1 MKTIGLVLSGGGARG
16 MAHAGVLKALD
27 ELGISV
33 SLISG
38 TSSGALAGI
47 LYAAG
52 VPPSE
57 MPGLF
62 QKMRLFNYSGWSFDR
77 KGLLKSTTFRNL
89 ITKNVKV
96 QNFEELSIPVTVCI
110 TDFTNAKT
118 VYVNSG
124 PILEPLIASCSI
136 PFLFTPVIMNGT
148 MMVDGGLLNNFP
160 VEPFIG
166 NVDHII
172 GVHVNPVRTFTHIK
186 FRSLIERSCQM
197 AIMNVTL
204 PKISKCDI
212 FLEPDD
218 LGNYGVFDVKK
229 VNEIFEVGYKAA
241 MEKKDE
247 LLKLPNL

>member
-16 MAHAGVLKALD
+16 MAHAGVLQALD
-27 ELGISV
+27 ELKIPINT
-33 SLISG
+33 ISG

-52 VPPSE
+52 VKPVN

-62 QKMRLFNYSGWSFDR
+62 TKIKLFNYSGWSFNR
-77 KGLLKSTTFRNL
+77 KGLLKSTAFRNL
-89 ITKNVKV
+89 ITNNVKV
-96 QNFEELSIPVTVCI
+96 RNFEELSIPVSICL
-110 TDFTNAKT
+110 TDFTNAKSIH
-118 VYVNSG
+118 VNSG

-160 VEPFIG
+160 VEPLTG
-166 NVDHII
+166 KADHII
-172 GVHVNPVRTFTHIK
+172 GVHVNPIRTFTQPR

-204 PKISKCDI
+204 PKISLCDI

-218 LGNYGVFDVKK
+218 LCRYGVFELKK
-229 VNEIFEVGYKAA
+229 VNEIFDIGYRST
-241 MEKKDE
+241 MERREE
-247 LLKLPNL
+247 LLSLLD